1 MLDRDVVDVADDVC
15 WTPGGCWTGLL
26 LMFSDD
32 VCFPPGV
39 CMLTMT
45 VADAADD
52 VCWQQVD
59 AEQGCCRCF

>member
-1 MLDRDVVDVADDVC
+1 MLDRTVVDVA
-15 WTPGGCWTGLL
+15 
-26 LMFSDD
+26 DD

-59 AEQGCCRCF
+59 AE